1 MDPNSNPSLA
11 LCYVTLGRSAVT
23 FSEAFLGIPSFKD
36 YAYSP
41 CPFPAFAPFF
51 PGPVWGGGE
60 EPRVLSPRRGHDRLS
75 LQ

>member
-41 CPFPAFAPFF
+41 RLILPATEAWE
-51 PGPVWGGGE
+51 VSWAMDWGRQGL
-60 EPRVLSPRRGHDRLS
+60 EP
-75 LQ
+75 